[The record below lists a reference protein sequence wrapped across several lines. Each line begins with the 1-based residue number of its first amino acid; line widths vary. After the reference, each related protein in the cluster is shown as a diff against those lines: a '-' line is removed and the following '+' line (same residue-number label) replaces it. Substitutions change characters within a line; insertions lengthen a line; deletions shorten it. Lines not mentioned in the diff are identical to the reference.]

1 MGNLIKA
8 RLAIMGNRQID
19 LLEELRKRGYPNLY
33 ATQLSSY
40 INGHACGPQATAVK
54 DLILDVLKEWEQ
66 ENGARRD

>member
-8 RLAIMGNRQID
+8 RLAIMGKRQID

-40 INGHACGPQATAVK
+40 INGHACGPQA
-54 DLILDVLKEWEQ
+54 
-66 ENGARRD
+66 NGG